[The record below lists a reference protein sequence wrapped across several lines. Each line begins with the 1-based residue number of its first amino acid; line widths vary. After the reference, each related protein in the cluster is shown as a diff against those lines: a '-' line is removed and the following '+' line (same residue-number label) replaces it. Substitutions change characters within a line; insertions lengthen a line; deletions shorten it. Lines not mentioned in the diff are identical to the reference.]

1 MNRRT
6 TTIGA
11 FAAVASVIAIPS
23 IAMGNARR
31 DTGSLSAMQ
40 AAENPY
46 IAQLSGDAEVPA
58 GSGDPDGSGGATV
71 SIAVLGDAEAEAC
84 WDLSYSD
91 IADPSAAHIHEAAA
105 GSNGSVVVDL
115 GTPGATS
122 HSGCTDIDVD
132 LANRIVAGPAGFYVN
147 VHNSDFPD
155 GAIRGQLA
163 DGPDAAGSAHFLPTS
178 LRAYDS
184 RNDTASDKLESG
196 ETRMVNLSEGVDGDD
211 NVAIAVP
218 PGATAAIVT
227 LTATETDG
235 PGFLSIY
242 SADSA
247 EPLTS
252 NLNYTTAGLSVAVT
266 TQVAV
271 DSSGS
276 INVLAGAAGTH
287 FIVDV
292 IGFYY

>member
-31 DTGSLSAMQ
+31 ESGSLSAMQ

-46 IAQLSGDAEVPA
+46 IAQLSGANEVPA
-58 GSGDPDGSGGATV
+58 DSGDPDGSGAATV
-71 SIAVLGDAEAEAC
+71 SIAVLSDTEAEAC

-91 IADPSAAHIHEAAA
+91 IADPSAAHIHEEAA
-105 GSNGSVVVDL
+105 GSNGPVVVDL

-122 HSGCTDIDVD
+122 HTGCTDLDVD

-147 VHNSDFPD
+147 VHNSEFPD

-184 RNDTASDKLESG
+184 RNETAAALASG
-196 ETRMVNLSEGVDGDD
+196 ETRMVSLAEGVDGDE

-227 LTATETDG
+227 LTATETAG
-235 PGFLSIY
+235 PGFLSIF
-242 SADSA
+242 SADSP

-252 NLNYTTAGLSVAVT
+252 SLNYSTDGLSVAVT